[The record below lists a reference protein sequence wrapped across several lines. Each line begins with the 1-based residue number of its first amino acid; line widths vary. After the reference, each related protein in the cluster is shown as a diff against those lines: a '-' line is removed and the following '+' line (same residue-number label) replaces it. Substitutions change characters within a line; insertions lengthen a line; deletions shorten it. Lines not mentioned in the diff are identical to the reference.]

1 LESDYYAL
9 HIASHANGIIGIGL
23 DEHGEDDSPMS
34 VLTPLELRS
43 SLQLATEVQ
52 GRRLELIHFDGCSF
66 GLLENTAIAADLAHY
81 VVASPNT
88 ALGFF
93 SYEHYRQLAA
103 DSLTPRDYGQAIAE
117 HYATRTSEQG
127 IAYTISLFN
136 MAHFEKLRMA
146 VDELGNQLLAY
157 ARSNLVE
164 YRQQL
169 LDLRTQ
175 AQKYDSGGETEF
187 KIDSEDEYVDL
198 GSLVN
203 VLANNLDDEPIL
215 AATEQV
221 TTTLAQFIEYERH
234 ASGDLKNQQGHT
246 YPIRATPIPS
256 YWIKVMAWAFIIPK
270 TLHRP
275 TAVPIPP
282 TNKIVFSTSQRG
294 GGGAIL
300 SHLVS
305 RC

>member
-1 LESDYYAL
+1 
-9 HIASHANGIIGIGL
+9 
-23 DEHGEDDSPMS
+23 MS

-246 YPIRATPIPS
+246 YPIVLDQGHGVGIYYPKNTSSANSSAYTAYQQNSLFHITKGWGWSNFIAFGIPLLG
-256 YWIKVMAWAFIIPK
+256 PGD
-270 TLHRP
+270 
-275 TAVPIPP
+275 PP
-282 TNKIVFSTSQRG
+282 LMDRRSLLPPMIVIEDTKIYLPFFAR
-294 GGGAIL
+294 
-300 SHLVS
+300 
-305 RC
+305 